1 VAQADSDQTAPKQ
14 IVLGV
19 AGGIAAYKAADL
31 LRKLVE
37 AGHDVT
43 VVPTAAALNFVG
55 EATWAAL
62 SHNRVATDVWTDAHE
77 VPHVLLGRNADLV
90 VVAPA
95 TADLL
100 AKAAH
105 GLADD
110 LLTNTL
116 LTARCP
122 VLFAPAMHTEMW
134 EHPATVENVATLRRR
149 GIVVLEPAVGRL
161 TGADTGKG
169 RLAEPIEIA
178 RLAELLLERGDAL
191 PNDLAGRHVVIT
203 AGGTREPLDPV
214 RFLGNRSSGRQGFDL
229 ASVAAARGAVV
240 TLIAANVDAPDPAGS
255 EVVRVGSAEQLR
267 EAAHAAAKDA
277 DVIVMAAA
285 VADFRPAALAGHK
298 IKKSDTDPEPVG
310 LVRNPDVLAELVA
323 ERAAGRLN
331 TPVIVGFAAETGD
344 ANGDVLSHG
353 RAKLARK
360 GCDLLVVN
368 AVGDGKA
375 FGQPDNAGVILFA
388 DGSEVDVPLGP
399 KTVLAA
405 ALLDAVVFRLTS

>member
-255 EVVRVGSAEQLR
+255 EVVRVGSAEELR

-360 GCDLLVVN
+360 GGDLLVVN

-375 FGQPDNAGVILFA
+375 FGQPDNAGVILSA

>member
-19 AGGIAAYKAADL
+19 AGGVAAYKAADL

-134 EHPATVENVATLRRR
+134 EHPATEENVATLRRR

-255 EVVRVGSAEQLR
+255 EVVRVGSAEELR

-331 TPVIVGFAAETGD
+331 TTVIVGFAAETGD

-375 FGQPDNAGVILFA
+375 FAQPDNAGVILSA